1 MKEWHTLMA
10 SYERLFYK
18 VLIRAGIFPS
28 HPDFEDYLQ
37 ELRLM
42 LFERARRYPDEGIFR
57 NENEV
62 NYLFGFLLWRVIDLQ
77 RKSNR
82 QKQLIQAIAS
92 EQEETIDLKEDI
104 DNHLL
109 LMQFWAFLK
118 PKERQMW
125 LDWVNQEGSK
135 QSRYYY
141 RQKLRARWQQFI
153 HEETTIS
160 KKYVFYLVRI
170 KVKDPDRS
178 FLTRSSCI
186 VQLLFVN

>member
-82 QKQLIQAIAS
+82 QKQLIQAITS

-125 LDWVNQEGSK
+125 LDCVNQEGSK

-153 HEETTIS
+153 HEETTSS
-160 KKYVFYLVRI
+160 KK
-170 KVKDPDRS
+170 
-178 FLTRSSCI
+178 
-186 VQLLFVN
+186 

>member
-109 LMQFWAFLK
+109 LMQFWAFLQ

-153 HEETTIS
+153 HEETTSS
-160 KKYVFYLVRI
+160 KK
-170 KVKDPDRS
+170 
-178 FLTRSSCI
+178 
-186 VQLLFVN
+186 

>member
-1 MKEWHTLMA
+1 MKEWQTLMA

-42 LFERARRYPDEGIFR
+42 LFERARKYPDEGIFR

-109 LMQFWAFLK
+109 LMQFWTFLK

-125 LDWVNQEGSK
+125 LDWVNQVGSK

-153 HEETTIS
+153 HEETTSS
-160 KKYVFYLVRI
+160 KK
-170 KVKDPDRS
+170 
-178 FLTRSSCI
+178 
-186 VQLLFVN
+186 

>member
-42 LFERARRYPDEGIFR
+42 LFERTRRYPDEGIFR

-153 HEETTIS
+153 HEETTNS
-160 KKYVFYLVRI
+160 KK
-170 KVKDPDRS
+170 
-178 FLTRSSCI
+178 
-186 VQLLFVN
+186 

>member
-18 VLIRAGIFPS
+18 VLDSGGHLPS
-28 HPDFEDYLQ
+28 HPRFEDYLQ

-82 QKQLIQAIAS
+82 QKQLIQAIAFRAGRR
-92 EQEETIDLKEDI
+92 ETIDLKEDI

-118 PKERQMW
+118 PKNDKFG

-135 QSRYYY
+135 QSRLLLSSEVESPLAAIYS
-141 RQKLRARWQQFI
+141 RGDDKQQK
-153 HEETTIS
+153 
-160 KKYVFYLVRI
+160 K
-170 KVKDPDRS
+170 
-178 FLTRSSCI
+178 
-186 VQLLFVN
+186 

>member
-1 MKEWHTLMA
+1 MVNVPTGTPSKRRNTMKEWHTLMA

-153 HEETTIS
+153 HEETTNS
-160 KKYVFYLVRI
+160 KK
-170 KVKDPDRS
+170 
-178 FLTRSSCI
+178 
-186 VQLLFVN
+186 

>member
-1 MKEWHTLMA
+1 M
-10 SYERLFYK
+10 
-18 VLIRAGIFPS
+18 
-28 HPDFEDYLQ
+28 
-37 ELRLM
+37 
-42 LFERARRYPDEGIFR
+42 
-57 NENEV
+57 
-62 NYLFGFLLWRVIDLQ
+62 IDLQ

-135 QSRYYY
+135 TVSLLLSSEVESPLAAIYSRGDDKQ
-141 RQKLRARWQQFI
+141 QK
-153 HEETTIS
+153 
-160 KKYVFYLVRI
+160 
-170 KVKDPDRS
+170 
-178 FLTRSSCI
+178 
-186 VQLLFVN
+186 

>member
-82 QKQLIQAIAS
+82 QKQLIQAITS
-92 EQEETIDLKEDI
+92 EQEETIDLKDY
-104 DNHLL
+104 DVV
-109 LMQFWAFLK
+109 FLGYPLWWDLCPRPVNTFLEK
-118 PKERQMW
+118 YDFAGKTVIPFATSGGSSITGSVKQLKKLYPKIEW
-125 LDWVNQEGSK
+125 EEGRLFNSGTANVAGWSK
-135 QSRYYY
+135 QIIE
-141 RQKLRARWQQFI
+141 KL
-153 HEETTIS
+153 
-160 KKYVFYLVRI
+160 
-170 KVKDPDRS
+170 
-178 FLTRSSCI
+178 
-186 VQLLFVN
+186 

>member
-1 MKEWHTLMA
+1 MA

-109 LMQFWAFLK
+109 LMQFWAFLET
-118 PKERQMW
+118 ERTTKCGI
-125 LDWVNQEGSK
+125 DWVNQEGSK

-153 HEETTIS
+153 HEETTNS
-160 KKYVFYLVRI
+160 KK
-170 KVKDPDRS
+170 
-178 FLTRSSCI
+178 
-186 VQLLFVN
+186 

>member
-1 MKEWHTLMA
+1 M
-10 SYERLFYK
+10 
-18 VLIRAGIFPS
+18 
-28 HPDFEDYLQ
+28 
-37 ELRLM
+37 
-42 LFERARRYPDEGIFR
+42 
-57 NENEV
+57 
-62 NYLFGFLLWRVIDLQ
+62 IDLQ

-153 HEETTIS
+153 HEETTSS
-160 KKYVFYLVRI
+160 KNRCSI
-170 KVKDPDRS
+170 
-178 FLTRSSCI
+178 
-186 VQLLFVN
+186 

>member
-42 LFERARRYPDEGIFR
+42 LFKRARRYPDEGIFR

-82 QKQLIQAIAS
+82 QKQLIQAITS

-125 LDWVNQEGSK
+125 LDCVNQEGSK

-153 HEETTIS
+153 HEETTSS
-160 KKYVFYLVRI
+160 KK
-170 KVKDPDRS
+170 
-178 FLTRSSCI
+178 
-186 VQLLFVN
+186 

>member
-62 NYLFGFLLWRVIDLQ
+62 NYLLWRVIDLQ

-153 HEETTIS
+153 HEETTSS
-160 KKYVFYLVRI
+160 KK
-170 KVKDPDRS
+170 
-178 FLTRSSCI
+178 
-186 VQLLFVN
+186 

>member
-82 QKQLIQAIAS
+82 QKQLI
-92 EQEETIDLKEDI
+92 
-104 DNHLL
+104 
-109 LMQFWAFLK
+109 
-118 PKERQMW
+118 
-125 LDWVNQEGSK
+125 
-135 QSRYYY
+135 
-141 RQKLRARWQQFI
+141 
-153 HEETTIS
+153 
-160 KKYVFYLVRI
+160 
-170 KVKDPDRS
+170 
-178 FLTRSSCI
+178 
-186 VQLLFVN
+186 

>member
-1 MKEWHTLMA
+1 MVNVPAGTPSKRRNTMKEWHTLMA

-92 EQEETIDLKEDI
+92 EQEEAIDLKEDI

-153 HEETTIS
+153 HEETTSS
-160 KKYVFYLVRI
+160 KK
-170 KVKDPDRS
+170 
-178 FLTRSSCI
+178 
-186 VQLLFVN
+186 

>member
-42 LFERARRYPDEGIFR
+42 LFERARRYSDEGIFR

-153 HEETTIS
+153 HEETTSS
-160 KKYVFYLVRI
+160 KK
-170 KVKDPDRS
+170 
-178 FLTRSSCI
+178 
-186 VQLLFVN
+186 